1 MRQIVFAFLFIICYN
16 YIIELKRRL
25 HGMYL
30 EEIWKDIKDYEGI
43 YQVSNLGRV
52 KSIARKVKYSRGNH
66 SYYQYQQERLL
77 SANQKSNGYLE
88 YSLYKDSKRTHKYI
102 HRLVADAFIDNPNNL
117 PVVNHIDEDKQN
129 NKVDNLEWCTVSYNN
144 TYGTRIDRKVKNTD
158 YRKNSRK
165 IIGEKNNIRIV
176 FYSIVAAKKITNI
189 NRSSIESVLSGR
201 IKSSKGWYFY
211 DAK

>member
-1 MRQIVFAFLFIICYN
+1 
-16 YIIELKRRL
+16 
-25 HGMYL
+25 MYL

-88 YSLYKDSKRTHKYI
+88 YSLCKDSKRTHKYI

-129 NKVDNLEWCTVSYNN
+129 NKVDNL
-144 TYGTRIDRKVKNTD
+144 
-158 YRKNSRK
+158 
-165 IIGEKNNIRIV
+165 V
-176 FYSIVAAKKITNI
+176 F
-189 NRSSIESVLSGR
+189 L
-201 IKSSKGWYFY
+201 
-211 DAK
+211 

>member
-1 MRQIVFAFLFIICYN
+1 
-16 YIIELKRRL
+16 
-25 HGMYL
+25 MYL

-88 YSLYKDSKRTHKYI
+88 YSLCKDSKRTHKYI
-102 HRLVADAFIDNPNNL
+102 HRLVA
-117 PVVNHIDEDKQN
+117 DEDKQN

>member
-1 MRQIVFAFLFIICYN
+1 
-16 YIIELKRRL
+16 
-25 HGMYL
+25 MYL
-30 EEIWKDIKDYEGI
+30 KEIWKDIKNYEGI

-52 KSIARKVKYSRGNH
+52 KSVARKVKYSRGSH
-66 SYYQYQQERLL
+66 SYYQYQQERFL
-77 SANQKSNGYLE
+77 SANHKSNGYLE

-117 PVVNHIDEDKQN
+117 PVVNHKDENKEN
-129 NKVDNLEWCTVSYNN
+129 NLADNLEWCTILYNN
-144 TYGTRIDRKVKNTD
+144 TYGTRIDKIAKNTN

-176 FYSIVAAKKITNI
+176 FYSIGAATKITNLS
-189 NRSSIESVLSGR
+189 RSSIQSILYGR
-201 IKSSKGWYFY
+201 RKNMKGWYFY

>member
-16 YIIELKRRL
+16 YIIELEGRL
-25 HGMYL
+25 YGMYL
-30 EEIWKDIKDYEGI
+30 EEIWKDIKDYKGI

-52 KSIARKVKYSRGNH
+52 KSIARKVKHSRGNH

-88 YSLYKDSKRTHKYI
+88 YSLCKDSKRTHKYI

>member
-1 MRQIVFAFLFIICYN
+1 
-16 YIIELKRRL
+16 
-25 HGMYL
+25 MYL

-102 HRLVADAFIDNPNNL
+102 HRLVADAFIDNSNNL

>member
-1 MRQIVFAFLFIICYN
+1 MCYN

-30 EEIWKDIKDYEGI
+30 GEIWKDIEGYEGI

-88 YSLYKDSKRTHKYI
+88 CSLYKDSKRTHKYI